1 MKKILYLT
9 IFYKWGGGNLKGKLL
24 QLFKIIMT
32 FAKRTNL

>member
-9 IFYKWGGGNLKGKLL
+9 IFYKWGGNLKGKLL